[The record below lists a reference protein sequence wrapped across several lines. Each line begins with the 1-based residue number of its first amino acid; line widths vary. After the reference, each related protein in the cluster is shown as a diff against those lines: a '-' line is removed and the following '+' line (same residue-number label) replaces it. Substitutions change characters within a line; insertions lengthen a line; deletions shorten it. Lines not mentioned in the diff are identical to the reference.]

1 MSPSYV
7 FVSQL
12 AILFPS
18 PCCTSLQHRQAHRC
32 AGLPTDTDSAASQV
46 PHRAAHGQPRHPAT
60 PAGSA
65 AISPPSQTGAGR
77 RFRHCLQAPCNRI
90 LMYKLQ
96 FPGLTHRGS
105 CNVTYCLEYIGMNMS
120 FSTADFI
127 LAMIA
132 VTSCS
137 SALLEGSI
145 VGYSCMRRLSS
156 PTKRSV
162 CDVDKGSQTASTN
175 SVGSKQFVILK
186 SQMIPDVVQSSN
198 STIQNAVE
206 PLANA
211 SQFNIFLHS
220 ALSFSKPKSIISI
233 LNYLHSR
240 VCSVQCP

>member
-1 MSPSYV
+1 MSPSCL
-7 FVSQL
+7 FTSHL

-32 AGLPTDTDSAASQV
+32 AGLPTGTDSAASQV
-46 PHRAAHGQPRHPAT
+46 PHRAARGQPRHPAM

-65 AISPPSQTGAGR
+65 TISPPSQTGAGR
-77 RFRHCLQAPCNRI
+77 RFHHCLQAPCNRI

-96 FPGLTHRGS
+96 FPGLAHSDR

-132 VTSCS
+132 VISCS

-145 VGYSCMRRLSS
+145 VGYSCMRRFRS

-162 CDVDKGSQTASTN
+162 CDVDKGSHTASTN
-175 SVGSKQFVILK
+175 SVGSK
-186 SQMIPDVVQSSN
+186 PVV
-198 STIQNAVE
+198 TQNAVE

-211 SQFNIFLHS
+211 SRFNIFLHS
-220 ALSFSKPKSIISI
+220 LLSFSKPKSII
-233 LNYLHSR
+233 
-240 VCSVQCP
+240 